1 MNINEFNSRVRS
13 EVNILKQ
20 NYRDDNSAFLI
31 WFLKNIF
38 CLEEQTSVD
47 SVCDGSNDKGIDGI
61 WIDNESEDLYI
72 FQSKFSPNDNRDE
85 GDSEIKEFVGVRP
98 WFSSKEK
105 VNGLLGS
112 LANNELKNLIRSLK
126 IEEKIENEYSVI
138 LVYVTNKIF
147 DQNAKEYLE
156 TCSNMEF
163 YDNNSL
169 FGKYT
174 YIVEEEVEN
183 NPKVL
188 SVPNTTAIVYDDVE
202 SIKSIVL
209 PVQAK
214 ELLKLDGIQ
223 DRTLFSRN
231 VRYWVGRTRVNK
243 GIENTLKDNS
253 EHLKFFLYHNG
264 VTIICNTYRFDK
276 DKKQIKL
283 EGYQVIN
290 GCQSILSFYENRS
303 NLTDNIYILVKIIKT
318 QPHSPIIQ
326 KITHNTNNQNAISLK
341 DLKSNDRIQI
351 GLQKKFKEFFND
363 EVLYKIKKGESVDD
377 YKEVIDIDF
386 AAQLLLA
393 FYFKQPYNT
402 HLKTKIFSDEYEKL
416 FSRKTTCQKIY
427 LANLIFKI
435 INENTDKLSNL
446 QIRGYGLSKFAI
458 LRFFRDILEADDLG
472 KGIIE
477 YPDDYIH
484 GNNLEILKKS
494 IEKLF
499 ELISLDINAFIKEY
513 IEENEF
519 FDYKNLFKNS
529 HFVDKMSI
537 EIIRV
542 HEKDMIRHPEDSF
555 KKIFENINNSE

>member
-38 CLEEQTSVD
+38 CLEEQTAVD

-72 FQSKFSPNDNRDE
+72 FQSKFSPNDNRGE

-105 VNGLLGS
+105 VNGLLSS
-112 LANNELKNLIRSLK
+112 LANNELKNLITSLK

-169 FGKYT
+169 FEKYT
-174 YIVEEEVEN
+174 CIVEEEVEN

-276 DKKQIKL
+276 DRKQIKL

-303 NLTDNIYILVKIIKT
+303 YLTDNICILVKIIKT

-351 GLQKKFKEFFND
+351 GLQRKFKEFFND
-363 EVLYKIKKGESVDD
+363 EVLYKIKKVN
-377 YKEVIDIDF
+377 
-386 AAQLLLA
+386 
-393 FYFKQPYNT
+393 P
-402 HLKTKIFSDEYEKL
+402 
-416 FSRKTTCQKIY
+416 
-427 LANLIFKI
+427 KI
-435 INENTDKLSNL
+435 I
-446 QIRGYGLSKFAI
+446 
-458 LRFFRDILEADDLG
+458 
-472 KGIIE
+472 
-477 YPDDYIH
+477 
-484 GNNLEILKKS
+484 
-494 IEKLF
+494 
-499 ELISLDINAFIKEY
+499 IK
-513 IEENEF
+513 
-519 FDYKNLFKNS
+519 
-529 HFVDKMSI
+529 
-537 EIIRV
+537 R
-542 HEKDMIRHPEDSF
+542 
-555 KKIFENINNSE
+555 

>member
-1 MNINEFNSRVRS
+1 
-13 EVNILKQ
+13 
-20 NYRDDNSAFLI
+20 
-31 WFLKNIF
+31 
-38 CLEEQTSVD
+38 
-47 SVCDGSNDKGIDGI
+47 
-61 WIDNESEDLYI
+61 
-72 FQSKFSPNDNRDE
+72 
-85 GDSEIKEFVGVRP
+85 
-98 WFSSKEK
+98 
-105 VNGLLGS
+105 
-112 LANNELKNLIRSLK
+112 
-126 IEEKIENEYSVI
+126 
-138 LVYVTNKIF
+138 VYVTNKIF

-156 TCSNMEF
+156 TCFNMEF

-243 GIENTLKDNS
+243 GIENTLKDNL

-276 DKKQIKL
+276 EEKQIKL

-303 NLTDNIYILVKIIKT
+303 YLTDNIYILVKIIKT

-458 LRFFRDILEADDLG
+458 LRFFR
-472 KGIIE
+472 
-477 YPDDYIH
+477 
-484 GNNLEILKKS
+484 LKKS

-519 FDYKNLFKNS
+519 FDYKNLFKNT

-555 KKIFENINNSE
+555 KEIFEKYKNGE